1 MAVLI
6 QQMMGNVIEHVDTFI
21 QHQTNYYD
29 SASRKDYL
37 PAENNY
43 QELVKWIER
52 QKAGGEDYLAEAG
65 GNIAQMARNL
75 SKVVHWAVDEHSL
88 RRAIARKK
96 T

>member
-1 MAVLI
+1 M
-6 QQMMGNVIEHVDTFI
+6 
-21 QHQTNYYD
+21 
-29 SASRKDYL
+29 
-37 PAENNY
+37 
-43 QELVKWIER
+43 VKWIER